1 MIKGLVAIG
10 YKDIFDDYDQIDPKQ
25 LLEGVP
31 TKGALDMV
39 VFYQNKTIFAFADLE
54 MHRQI
59 DARGTGQWHQFKL
72 NARGTG
78 QWHQLK
84 LRV

>member
-31 TKGALDMV
+31 T
-39 VFYQNKTIFAFADLE
+39 
-54 MHRQI
+54 
-59 DARGTGQWHQFKL
+59 RGGLGHGGLLSK
-72 NARGTG
+72 
-78 QWHQLK
+78 
-84 LRV
+84 